1 MTEDKVL
8 LQKSLAGDQ
17 AAFDLLISRYLKIIY
32 SVALHYVIDA
42 DEASDVA
49 QDAVIKIWKNLK
61 HFNPDK
67 NFKPWAVRIVSN
79 TALDWLK
86 KKKPLLFSALE
97 IEDADALAAVL
108 PDPTPSAN
116 IELERREV
124 AQAVKQAVGML
135 PKEDRII
142 LHLRYELE
150 LTFKEIGEQLG
161 KAMETV
167 KSRHARAILKLKTLL
182 DPREF

>member
-1 MTEDKVL
+1 MSEDNIL

-17 AAFDLLISRYLKIIY
+17 TAFDLLISRYLKIIY
-32 SVALHYVIDA
+32 SVALHYVKDA

-61 HFNPDK
+61 RFDQDK
-67 NFKPWAVRIVSN
+67 NFKPWVVRIVSN

-86 KKKPLLFSALE
+86 KKKPLLFSELE

-116 IELERREV
+116 AELERREL
-124 AQAVKQAVGML
+124 AQAVKQAMDLL
-135 PKEDRII
+135 PKQDRII

-182 DPREF
+182 DPKEF